1 MRSRRVT
8 LECMMKSNNVF
19 MMKRVLASVLCVSL
33 VCAVV
38 FAQKRFVM
46 LDKVVAVVGNSA
58 INYSDVQQAAA
69 LILEQRRSEGYT
81 SDRPAEDE
89 ALENLML
96 QKLLY
101 NQALLDSL
109 EINKADVVQRVEQR
123 VQDMIAKEGSI
134 TALEKKSHMAI
145 YHIRDLLRRQFEEQN
160 YAQLMQQTVVS
171 KTKIVPGE
179 VERYY
184 KSIDKGEL
192 PISAEQYMYAQIT
205 MFPRNIKEAKLR
217 TRERLIEM
225 RERIVTGKARFATLA
240 RMYSLDGSAIQG
252 GELEPAPLAGFV
264 KPFADALAELK
275 PGQVSE
281 VVETEFGFHLIQL
294 IDKNGQLYHC
304 RHILLRPT
312 FTTEE
317 VVAPMRDLDSLVRLI
332 KSDSLSFEE
341 AARKHSDDKHSKQN
355 GGVVTNHDLLERY
368 SAYDAKLTA
377 TKFLK
382 EDFGAM
388 GGKSIDDYNAIRRL
402 KEGEISTPFRS
413 NDMVGNELVKVVKL
427 LKVIPAHNASLKD
440 DYLRLEQLALSQKQE
455 REFVDWLNKKMATM
469 YIYIAPEFKSADF
482 TNKNWVKYSK

>member
-1 MRSRRVT
+1 
-8 LECMMKSNNVF
+8 MK
-19 MMKRVLASVLCVSL
+19 KILYTALLLCSL
-33 VCAVV
+33 SAGVV
-38 FAQKRFVM
+38 AQKRFVM
-46 LDKVVAVVGNSA
+46 LDKVVAVVGNSS
-58 INYSDVQQAAA
+58 ISYSDMQQTARQ
-69 LILEQRRSEGYT
+69 ILEQRRAEGYT
-81 SDRPAEDE
+81 SDRSPQSE

-101 NQALLDSL
+101 NQALLDSI
-109 EINKADVVQRVEQR
+109 EISKGEVAQRVEQQ
-123 VQDMIAKEGSI
+123 VQSMVDREGSI
-134 TALEKKSHMAI
+134 TALEKKTHMAI
-145 YHIRDLLRRQFEEQN
+145 YHIRDLFRRQLEEQS
-160 YAQLMQQTVVS
+160 YAQNMQQTVIS

-184 KSIDKGEL
+184 NSMDKDSL
-192 PISAEQYMYAQIT
+192 PIIAEQYMYAQIT
-205 MFPRNIKEAKLR
+205 KFPKNMKEAKLR

-225 RERIVTGKARFATLA
+225 RERIVTGKTRFATLA
-240 RMYSLDGSAIQG
+240 RMYSVDGSAIHG

-281 VVETEFGFHLIQL
+281 VVESEFGFHLIQL
-294 IDKNGQLYHC
+294 IDRKGQLFHC

-312 FTTEE
+312 FTVDEI
-317 VVAPMRDLDSLVRLI
+317 VAPMRDLDSLVNLI
-332 KSDSLSFEE
+332 KKDSLSFEE

-402 KEGEISTPFRS
+402 REGEVSAPFRS

-427 LKVIPAHNASLKD
+427 LKVIPAHNASLEE
-440 DYLRLEQLALSQKQE
+440 DYLRLEQMALSAKQD
-455 REFVDWLNKKMATM
+455 REFQMWLDKKIASM
-469 YIYIAPEFKSADF
+469 YIYIAPEFRNMEFS
-482 TNKNWVKYSK
+482 NKNWVKYSK

>member
-1 MRSRRVT
+1 MKKILSIAICT
-8 LECMMKSNNVF
+8 L
-19 MMKRVLASVLCVSL
+19 VLVS
-33 VCAVV
+33 AVV
-38 FAQKRFVM
+38 AEKRFVM
-46 LDKVVAVVGNSA
+46 LDKVVAVVGNSS
-58 INYSDVQQAAA
+58 ISYSDVQQAARM
-69 LILEQRRSEGYT
+69 ITEQRRAEGYT
-81 SDRPAEDE
+81 SDRPAQDE
-89 ALENLML
+89 ALEELML

-101 NQALLDSL
+101 NQALLDSV
-109 EINKADVVQRVEQR
+109 EINKADAVQRVEQQ
-123 VQDMIAKEGSI
+123 VQSMIDREGSI

-145 YHIRDLLRRQFEEQN
+145 YHIRDLLRRQIEEQL
-160 YAQLMQQTVVS
+160 YAQTMQQTIIS

-184 KSIDKGEL
+184 KSMDKDSL
-192 PISAEQYMYAQIT
+192 PIIAEQYQYAQIT
-205 MFPRNIKEAKLR
+205 MFPKNIKEAKLR

-225 RERIVTGKARFATLA
+225 RERIVTGKTRFSTLA
-240 RMYSLDGSAIQG
+240 RMYSVDGSAIQG

-264 KPFADALAELK
+264 KPFADALGELK

-281 VVETEFGFHLIQL
+281 VVESEFGFHLIQL

-312 FTTEE
+312 FTIDEI
-317 VVAPMRDLDSLVRLI
+317 VAPMRELDSLVNLI
-332 KSDSLSFEE
+332 KKDSITFEA

-402 KEGEISTPFRS
+402 REGEISDPFRS
-413 NDMVGNELVKVVKL
+413 NDLMGNELVKVVKL
-427 LKVIPAHNASLKD
+427 LKIIPAHNASLEE
-440 DYLRLEQLALSQKQE
+440 DYLRLEQMALSDKQE
-455 REFVDWLNKKMATM
+455 REFRAWLDKKIASM
-469 YIYIAPEFKSADF
+469 YIYIAPEFRTAEF
-482 TNKNWVKYSK
+482 TNKNWVKYSR